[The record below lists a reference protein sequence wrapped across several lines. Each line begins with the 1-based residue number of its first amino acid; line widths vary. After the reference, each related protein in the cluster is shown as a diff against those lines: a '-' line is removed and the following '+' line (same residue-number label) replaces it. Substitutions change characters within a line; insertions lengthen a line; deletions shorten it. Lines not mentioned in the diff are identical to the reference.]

1 MPQGGLDMKRQR
13 GQAVVEFAIVLPFF
27 LFLVF
32 GIIYFGFLFKDYITL
47 SNVARSSAREA
58 AVGTDYDTIKDY
70 YKDNTKLTTG
80 VYTWSGEDD
89 SFTIEKITD
98 SEDGNVPGSVK
109 VTIKA
114 TLNTNFP
121 AYGLMKEIS
130 FPSEY
135 EIQYSMHDETA
146 GS

>member
-1 MPQGGLDMKRQR
+1 MRRQA
-13 GQAVVEFAIVLPFF
+13 GQSIVEFALVLPLF

-32 GIIYFGFLFKDYITL
+32 GIIYFGCFFADYITL
-47 SNVARSSAREA
+47 SNAARSSAREA
-58 AVGTDYDTIKDY
+58 AVGTDYETVKGY
-70 YKDNTKLTTG
+70 YKDNIKLITNL
-80 VYTWSGEDD
+80 YTWSGEDD
-89 SFTIEKITD
+89 TFTIEKITD
-98 SEDGNVPGSVK
+98 DEDGDVPGSVK

-114 TLNTNFP
+114 TLNEAFP
-121 AYGLMKEIS
+121 AYGLMKKVS

>member
-1 MPQGGLDMKRQR
+1 MRRQA
-13 GQAVVEFAIVLPFF
+13 GQSVVEFALVLPLF

-32 GIIYFGFLFKDYITL
+32 GIIYFGCLFADYITL

-58 AVGTDYDTIKDY
+58 ALVGSDYETVKGY
-70 YKDNTKLTTG
+70 YKDNTQLITNI
-80 VYTWSGEDD
+80 YTWSGEDD
-89 SFTIEKITD
+89 SFTIEKITTGG
-98 SEDGNVPGSVK
+98 DGDVPGSVK

-121 AYGLMKEIS
+121 AYGFMKQIS

>member
-1 MPQGGLDMKRQR
+1 MPQGGRDMKRQR

-27 LFLVF
+27 LLLVF

-58 AVGTDYDTIKDY
+58 AVGTNYEEIKGY
-70 YKDNTKLTTG
+70 YKDNTKLTTSI
-80 VYTWSGEDD
+80 YTWSGEDD
-89 SFTIEKITD
+89 SFTIEKITTAGN
-98 SEDGNVPGSVK
+98 GNVPGSVK

-121 AYGLMKEIS
+121 AYGLMKEVS
-130 FPSEY
+130 FPEIY
-135 EIQYSMHDETA
+135 EIKYSMHDEKA
-146 GS
+146 GT